1 MFFMSVNAGYSHPP
15 RFPAI
20 NGTHVMNT
28 QPAQKNPYNG
38 KELLNTQEVRRT
50 LERLAYEVIERH
62 GEGERLALVGVQ
74 RRGVELAKRIKA
86 ILEKRLERQVP
97 LGSLDINLYR
107 DDWTRLDS
115 QPLIHRTKIPFDV
128 NGREI
133 VLVDDVLFTGR
144 TVRAALEAI
153 LDYGRPQRVEL
164 LVLVDRGHRELPIH
178 ADYIG
183 KKVDTSVAEQ
193 VDVFVHEQDG
203 RDAVLINFRNELR
216 KNVPP
221 A

>member
-1 MFFMSVNAGYSHPP
+1 MS
-15 RFPAI
+15 
-20 NGTHVMNT
+20 T
-28 QPAQKNPYNG
+28 QPVSNMLNQG
-38 KELLNTQEVRRT
+38 KVLLNAQEVRRT

-62 GEGERLALVGVQ
+62 GDGVRLALVGVQ

-86 ILEKRLERQVP
+86 ILEKKLDRQMP

-115 QPLIHRTKIPFDV
+115 QPLIHKTQIPFDV
-128 NGREI
+128 DGREI

-153 LDYGRPQRVEL
+153 LDYGRPRRVEL

-178 ADYIG
+178 ADYVG
-183 KKVDTSVAEQ
+183 RKVNTSLSEQ
-193 VDVFVHEQDG
+193 VDVFVQEQDG
-203 RDAVLINFRNELR
+203 WDAVLLNER
-216 KNVPP
+216 K
-221 A
+221 

>member
-1 MFFMSVNAGYSHPP
+1 MLRSYPNFYYWMSTMS
-15 RFPAI
+15 
-20 NGTHVMNT
+20 
-28 QPAQKNPYNG
+28 QKIPSDG
-38 KELLNTQEVRRT
+38 KVLLNGQEVERT

-62 GEGERLALVGVQ
+62 GDGAKLALMGVQ
-74 RRGVELAKRIKA
+74 RRGVELAKRLRT
-86 ILEKRLERQVP
+86 ILENRLNREIP

-107 DDWTRLDS
+107 DDWTHLEN
-115 QPLIHRTKIPFDV
+115 QPQIHKTHIPFAVD
-128 NGREI
+128 GSKI

-178 ADYIG
+178 ADYVG
-183 KKVDTSVAEQ
+183 KKVNTSPSEQ
-193 VDVFVHEQDG
+193 VDVFVREQDG
-203 RDAVLINFRNELR
+203 RDLVLLNER
-216 KNVPP
+216 